1 MLKTDELVVG
11 LPEWGYVYFEAAS
24 CRIQVHNL
32 VIAAHG

>member
-1 MLKTDELVVG
+1 MLKTDELVG

-24 CRIQVHNL
+24 RGIQVHNL